1 MVHVEEIKTRKL
13 RWKNIVKPQQETLEE
28 LEKKYGF
35 HELDLEDCLSKTE
48 RPKVEDYKDYVF
60 IVFHFPVKQ
69 MKSGSIA
76 IHSLNVF
83 LGKDFFITLSD
94 GKNKKLDDFFEE
106 LKKKPKIKREAF
118 SRGSGYLLYELIN
131 ELFQIYTPYI
141 SQLTRSVQ
149 EIEDDI
155 FEGTIHRDRLYEIM
169 LAKRQI
175 ITLKRALIPH
185 ITLIQTLEHLHKQ
198 FINKRLELYFDDVA
212 DKIGRSK
219 VALESLNEITDTL
232 HNANESLT
240 SHNTNKVMKIL
251 TIFSAVMLPMT
262 FVTGLYGMNVALPF
276 SSHEQAFM
284 LLMGFMCVVGLFCLV
299 LFRMNRYI

>member
-1 MVHVEEIKTRKL
+1 MVHAEEIKTRKL
-13 RWKNIVKPQQETLEE
+13 LWKNIVKPQQEVLEE

-48 RPKVEDYKDYVF
+48 RPKVEDYKNYVF
-60 IVFHFPVKQ
+60 IVFHFPVKE
-69 MKSGSIA
+69 MKSGSIT

-94 GKNKKLDDFFEE
+94 GKNKKLRDFFEE
-106 LKKKPKIKREAF
+106 LEEDPKLRREAF
-118 SRGSGYLLYELIN
+118 GRGPGYLLYELMN
-131 ELFQIYTPYI
+131 ELFDIYTPYI
-141 SQLTRSVQ
+141 SQLSRSIQ

-212 DKIGRSK
+212 DKIGRSR

-251 TIFSAVMLPMT
+251 TIFSAVMLPLT
-262 FVTGLYGMNVALPF
+262 FVTGIYGMNVSLPF
-276 SSHEQAFM
+276 SGHEQAF
-284 LLMGFMCVVGLFCLV
+284 LILIGFMSAVAIFCLI